1 MEYLSNGL
9 QNTQVKRICFSSFA
23 LLFEFF
29 TKTLSKI
36 SLGNNEIG
44 DDGIQYLIRVLQ
56 NNQVRATFH
65 SYQCKPLPS
74 FRTETQ

>member
-29 TKTLSKI
+29 TKTLGKI
-36 SLGNNEIG
+36 SLGNNEIR
-44 DDGIQYLIRVLQ
+44 DDGIRYLIPVLQ
-56 NNQVRATFH
+56 NNQV
-65 SYQCKPLPS
+65 KPIFS
-74 FRTETQ
+74 SH

>member
-9 QNTQVKRICFSSFA
+9 QNTEVKPICFSSFA

-29 TKTLSKI
+29 TKTLTII

-44 DDGIQYLIRVLQ
+44 DDGIRYLIPVLQ
-56 NNQVRATFH
+56 NNQVKAIFC
-65 SYQCKPLPS
+65 SYYSKLLP
-74 FRTETQ
+74 